1 MPESLR
7 TLVQALL
14 RPECYDHDVER
25 IALIETHIS
34 YVLLTGPYAYKIKK
48 PLDLGF
54 LDFRTLALRR
64 FYCIQEWRLNRR
76 FAPDLYLS
84 VVALT
89 GSRDRPK
96 INEAG
101 PVLEYALKMRQFPQN
116 ALLSTRIERGMLTVQ
131 DIDACANRIATFHQA
146 APTTG
151 DAFDFGTA
159 ASVYA
164 PVAENFRQIVPLLAD
179 RLDAERVAALEAWT
193 RTAYAGSRPILNARR
208 RGGWIREGHGD
219 LHAGNIALLNQ
230 GVVPFD
236 CIEFNESLRWIDVMN
251 DLAFLVMDLIR
262 LGQRAHAT
270 RLRNRYL
277 MLTGDYEG
285 LRVWRFYLVYR
296 ALVRAKIAFIRAGQ
310 AATLPHR
317 RSDEA
322 LGRDYLRLAEQF
334 IASMAPALIVT
345 HGLSGAGKTFVAEQL
360 CALLDAVQIRSDVE
374 RKRLFGLSPEVRTLS
389 GLEAG
394 LYGRPATE
402 KTYARLRA
410 LAHMMLSEGFSV
422 MVDAAFL
429 KRSQREVFRQLARD
443 LTVPFV
449 ILQVHAPA
457 PRLHAR
463 IAQRLA
469 GARDAS
475 EADRKVLE
483 HQMQTREPLTPDEAS
498 DVIDVDNEGE
508 PDWERVGKAIMRRI
522 STPPG
527 H

>member
-14 RPECYDHDVER
+14 RPDCYDHAVER
-25 IALIETHIS
+25 IELIETHVS
-34 YVLLTGPYAYKIKK
+34 YVLLTGPYAYKLKK

-76 FAPDLYLS
+76 FAADLYLS

-89 GSRDRPK
+89 GSRHRPK
-96 INEAG
+96 INGAG
-101 PVLEYALKMRQFPQN
+101 PVLEYALKMRQFPQD
-116 ALLSTRIERGMLTVQ
+116 ALLSTRIARGMLTAQ

-151 DAFDFGTA
+151 DALDFGTA

-164 PVAENFRQIVPLLAD
+164 PVAENFRQIVPILADPRDAD
-179 RLDAERVAALEAWT
+179 RLALLDAWA
-193 RTAYAGSRPILNARR
+193 RTTYAGSRRILNARR

-219 LHAGNIALLNQ
+219 LHAGNVALLNQ
-230 GVVPFD
+230 RVVLFD

-251 DLAFLVMDLIR
+251 DLAFLVMDLVR
-262 LGQRAHAT
+262 LGQSAHAT

-277 MLTGDYEG
+277 VLTGDYGG

-310 AATLPHR
+310 ESTLPQRRSGEAAGRDHLGLAERFAAAT
-317 RSDEA
+317 
-322 LGRDYLRLAEQF
+322 
-334 IASMAPALIVT
+334 APVLIVT
-345 HGLSGAGKTFVAEQL
+345 HGLSGSGKTFVAEQV
-360 CALLDAVQIRSDVE
+360 CAMIDAIHVRSDVE
-374 RKRLFGLSPEVRTLS
+374 RKRLVGLAPEARNLS
-389 GLEAG
+389 SLEAG
-394 LYGRPATE
+394 LYSRPATE

-410 LAHMMLSEGFSV
+410 LARMMLSEGFAV

-429 KRSQREVFRQLARD
+429 KCSQREAFRQLARD
-443 LTVPFV
+443 LSVPFA
-449 ILQVHAPA
+449 ILHVHAPE
-457 PRLHAR
+457 PRLRAR

-469 GARDAS
+469 EARDAS
-475 EADRKVLE
+475 EADDRVLE
-483 HQMQTREPLTPDEAS
+483 YQRQTCEPLAPGEAS
-498 DVIDVDNEGE
+498 DIIDVDNEGE
-508 PDWERVGKAIMRRI
+508 PNWEWVGKAIMRRI
-522 STPPG
+522 SMPRDQ
-527 H
+527 